1 MGELPPATT
10 SSSLTLSHLRLGRL
24 GHTRGLYMDCCINGT
39 QCRAL
44 VDTGSTIS
52 LIRPGTLPGTAVS
65 KPRGWKATKLRITT
79 VTGERARMLGKRSL
93 PVTVAK
99 RWVGHEFWLA
109 NIQDSC
115 IIGLDLL
122 SKLRAVVDVPG
133 ATLYL
138 DGEAVALHSAGEEG
152 LRLISLPLKSPA
164 GANDAMVSPSGGFAL
179 AVPSQEPAALLPQSA
194 GPSMPLPATEMTFP
208 PAQPPSMETKQAID
222 DLYDRSCEGLEV
234 GQRLQLRELLDLF
247 SDIFAAKDEDCTHTS
262 LVQHNIDTGNAH
274 PIRLHPRRLP
284 LTKRALAEQKIKE
297 MVEAGIIEPSTSPW
311 AAPVVLVKKKDDTWR
326 FCVDRVAIGKWSWHQ
341 KHAQR
346 LPSPLAKDCGSLKLC
361 PLASA
366 MPQPPLSALWRGSWL
381 TSPEIAA
388 SCTLDD
394 LLAHAAD
401 FDSALANLRDVFF
414 AIRKAGLRLHPR
426 KCHLFRRETSFLGHV
441 VSAAG
446 VSTDPA
452 KVTAVRNWP
461 VPRNIG
467 ELRSFLGLA
476 SYYRRFVRD
485 FATTASPLHRLTQK
499 GQVFQWDPCR
509 PFIVDTDASNVGLGA
524 VLSQEGE
531 QGEQVI
537 AYFSRSLS
545 RPERNYCVTRRE
557 LLAVILSLCHFRPYL
572 YGQRFLLRSCTQTM
586 PHSLGSLTLRN
597 QRGSWPGGWRRYKI
611 TTLRYRH
618 RAGRLH
624 VNADALSRWPCEG
637 DDCKYC
643 QRMEDQ
649 DTAALR
655 VAALRETPVVDDGRP
670 PDSSSG
676 GPQTSPM
683 DLNHC
688 FESIDPEQLRHD
700 QSQDPVLSRVHE
712 LVGAGQRPKWPA
724 VSALDTEVNAFYS
737 QWSSL
742 VSCGGLLHRSW
753 QTPGAVPGGG
763 SHGTSGCGYPG
774 PFSRHRTGGNRYIL
788 VAMDYFTKWPEA
800 YAVPDQ
806 SAATT
811 AEHLVNEMF
820 CRFGVPEE
828 RHSEQGRNFEAQVFA
843 ETCRRLGIK
852 KTRTTPLH
860 PQSDGLV
867 ERFNHTLATQLAILT
882 NRKQLDWDL
891 HLPLVL
897 WAYWM
902 AVQESTR
909 CTPAVLMFGHEL
921 RTPVDLI
928 FGPPP
933 EPEVEGEPDLE
944 YLYHLRERLNEVHNL
959 TRQTLA
965 AAGVRQKR
973 AYDSV

>member
-1 MGELPPATT
+1 MCLEL
-10 SSSLTLSHLRLGRL
+10 RFIW
-24 GHTRGLYMDCCINGT
+24 M
-39 QCRAL
+39 
-44 VDTGSTIS
+44 
-52 LIRPGTLPGTAVS
+52 
-65 KPRGWKATKLRITT
+65 
-79 VTGERARMLGKRSL
+79 
-93 PVTVAK
+93 
-99 RWVGHEFWLA
+99 
-109 NIQDSC
+109 
-115 IIGLDLL
+115 
-122 SKLRAVVDVPG
+122 
-133 ATLYL
+133 
-138 DGEAVALHSAGEEG
+138 GEAVALHSAGEEG

-164 GANDAMVSPSGGFAL
+164 GANDAMVSPSGGFAA

-194 GPSMPLPATEMTFP
+194 GPSMPLPATEVTFP

-222 DLYDRSCEGLEV
+222 DLYDRSCEGLEE

-326 FCVDRVAIGKWSWHQ
+326 FCVDYRLLNNVTRKDSYPLPRVDDALDCIAGSRWFSSLDLQSGYWQVELAPEARPKTAFSIGQ
-341 KHAQR
+341 
-346 LPSPLAKDCGSLKLC
+346 G
-361 PLASA
+361 
-366 MPQPPLSALWRGSWL
+366 LWQFKTIS
-381 TSPEIAA
+381 S
-388 SCTLDD
+388 
-394 LLAHAAD
+394 LAHAAD

-545 RPERNYCVTRRE
+545 RPERNYCVTLVESCWRSF
-557 LLAVILSLCHFRPYL
+557 LSLRHFRPYL
-572 YGQRFLLRSCTQTM
+572 YGQRFLLRTD
-586 PHSLGSLTLRN
+586 HASLTWLLNFKEPEGQLAR
-597 QRGSWPGGWRRYKI
+597 WLE
-611 TTLRYRH
+611 TLQDYNFEVRH

-624 VNADALSRWPCEG
+624 VNADALSRRPCEG

-649 DTAALR
+649 DTAAPR

-724 VSALDTEVNAFYS
+724 VSALDTEV
-737 QWSSL
+737 
-742 VSCGGLLHRSW
+742 
-753 QTPGAVPGGG
+753 
-763 SHGTSGCGYPG
+763 
-774 PFSRHRTGGNRYIL
+774 
-788 VAMDYFTKWPEA
+788 K
-800 YAVPDQ
+800 
-806 SAATT
+806 
-811 AEHLVNEMF
+811 
-820 CRFGVPEE
+820 
-828 RHSEQGRNFEAQVFA
+828 
-843 ETCRRLGIK
+843 
-852 KTRTTPLH
+852 
-860 PQSDGLV
+860 
-867 ERFNHTLATQLAILT
+867 
-882 NRKQLDWDL
+882 
-891 HLPLVL
+891 
-897 WAYWM
+897 
-902 AVQESTR
+902 
-909 CTPAVLMFGHEL
+909 
-921 RTPVDLI
+921 
-928 FGPPP
+928 
-933 EPEVEGEPDLE
+933 
-944 YLYHLRERLNEVHNL
+944 
-959 TRQTLA
+959 
-965 AAGVRQKR
+965 
-973 AYDSV
+973 